1 MKFKRE
7 IFFLNSGKQ
16 SSPQHNALYVDFDKG
31 PKHKF
36 SVDPIKYTFF
46 CQIDNSKIDNNEKGL
61 YVYVNNA
68 MTFGNII
75 ERERE
80 KAEKKKK
87 KKLELYCFFF
97 ACCGSLLW
105 SQIDT
110 LLWPVRTTS
119 SVTSHN
125 NSCLA
130 CFILEI

>member
-61 YVYVNNA
+61 CVYVNNA

-75 ERERE
+75 EREGKSRE
-80 KAEKKKK
+80 KEEKKTRA
-87 KKLELYCFFF
+87 LLFFF
-97 ACCGSLLW
+97 CLLW
-105 SQIDT
+105 FFALEPSRHT
-110 LLWPVRTTS
+110 P
-119 SVTSHN
+119 
-125 NSCLA
+125 LA
-130 CFILEI
+130 CSNNEQCHVAQQ